1 MDVPFIGWQR
11 VPTTTLAEAV
21 GTLPIRGIGRYAACA
36 LQYARDHLQGCGGD
50 DPYGLTIDEIA
61 ALNLYTKHNFR
72 HPSHSFY
79 SVLNR
84 TLCLQDR
91 QQLLPFFPYLKLFFT
106 AARKL
111 PNACP
116 AKLWRGV
123 AKGPKDVAA
132 VHAKGKLIYWWGV
145 TSTTY
150 DADVLRSPQFFGSSG
165 DWTLFVLEC
174 HAGVDISCYSDYDEA
189 EVLLMPG
196 TKLIVEQ
203 VMPGELMGGATLVL
217 LKQLISSHDLL
228 KPQHPGGEDEDD
240 AACGEEE
247 AEEEDEED
255 VEGDDRECGEEEA
268 EMEDEEDVEGDDREC
283 GEEEAEME
291 DEEDVEG
298 DDRECGEEE
307 AEMEDEEDVEG
318 DDREC
323 GEEEAEEE
331 DEEDVEGDDRECGEE
346 EAEMEDEEDVEGD
359 DRECG
364 EEEAE
369 MEDEEDVQG
378 DDRECG
384 EEEVEEDK
392 EDVEKDSGGDE
403 EDEDEAVDDED
414 EVGQSERPTKRKAP
428 DTAAQ
433 DDAAAGEGQEEEEAD
448 EEEHDNGGPPAKKQR
463 TSCEGIAFLLAAV
476 LYRIVVLSPGPALA
490 VCYAVTNQCYA
501 FTRTHTCTST
511 HKYSNSHTS
520 TDTGTN
526 TSTSIGTSTRP
537 KSITSTG
544 TSCTACTGTDSCV
557 VQCHSSSTSTSI
569 RTCCDGSTALASGLP
584 TAFCLF
590 PLPVP
595 PLLPL
600 PSSLPLGRD
609 FAIQVCT
616 ATRSTPLTLA
626 DNKSWHG
633 RSSVAG
639 ERAGGR

>member
-165 DWTLFVLEC
+165 DRTLFMLEC
-174 HAGVDISCYSDYDEA
+174 HAGVDISCYSDYDKA

-203 VMPGELMGGATLVL
+203 VMPGVMGGATLVL
-217 LKQLISSHDLL
+217 LKQLISSHDIL

-247 AEEEDEED
+247 AEEEDE
-255 VEGDDRECGEEEA
+255 
-268 EMEDEEDVEGDDREC
+268 
-283 GEEEAEME
+283 
-291 DEEDVEG
+291 
-298 DDRECGEEE
+298 
-307 AEMEDEEDVEG
+307 
-318 DDREC
+318 
-323 GEEEAEEE
+323 
-331 DEEDVEGDDRECGEE
+331 
-346 EAEMEDEEDVEGD
+346 
-359 DRECG
+359 
-364 EEEAE
+364 
-369 MEDEEDVQG
+369 
-378 DDRECG
+378 
-384 EEEVEEDK
+384 K
-392 EDVEKDSGGDE
+392 N
-403 EDEDEAVDDED
+403 DED

-476 LYRIVVLSPGPALA
+476 LYRIDVLSPGPALA

-511 HKYSNSHTS
+511 H
-520 TDTGTN
+520 
-526 TSTSIGTSTRP
+526 
-537 KSITSTG
+537 
-544 TSCTACTGTDSCV
+544 
-557 VQCHSSSTSTSI
+557 
-569 RTCCDGSTALASGLP
+569 
-584 TAFCLF
+584 
-590 PLPVP
+590 
-595 PLLPL
+595 
-600 PSSLPLGRD
+600 
-609 FAIQVCT
+609 
-616 ATRSTPLTLA
+616 
-626 DNKSWHG
+626 
-633 RSSVAG
+633 
-639 ERAGGR
+639 